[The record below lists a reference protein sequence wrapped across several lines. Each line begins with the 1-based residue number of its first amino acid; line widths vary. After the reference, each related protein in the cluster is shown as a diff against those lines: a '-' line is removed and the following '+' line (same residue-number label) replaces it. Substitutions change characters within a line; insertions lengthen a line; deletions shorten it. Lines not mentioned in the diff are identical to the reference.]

1 MSKTDSSATVVVY
14 NFSGKARSCRFW
26 CMTSPVVIVTTG
38 KPGWVYWRLGLC
50 DGVNSVTEMGGVQF
64 VIQWQNVISSVCT
77 LGWESCLW
85 EIQVGDSG
93 VHTLQYLI
101 AMFTRLF
108 FTKKNPPYMLLL
120 DLDTYTF
127 IQKLLAIF
135 APPKMINRE
144 EPTSSTFLNNP
155 NSNLK
160 ITASI
165 CLKDFGQKWPK

>member
-101 AMFTRLF
+101 AIYTPF
-108 FTKKNPPYMLLL
+108 FTKKNPPYMLIL

-127 IQKLLAIF
+127 IQKLSNWRICTT
-135 APPKMINRE
+135 KSDW
-144 EPTSSTFLNNP
+144 TGKNP
-155 NSNLK
+155 QVLPFWTTL
-160 ITASI
+160 IQT
-165 CLKDFGQKWPK
+165 

>member
-101 AMFTRLF
+101 AIYTPFLQ
-108 FTKKNPPYMLLL
+108 KKSTLHALIRFRYLHVYSKTIELE
-120 DLDTYTF
+120 DLYH
-127 IQKLLAIF
+127 QKWL
-135 APPKMINRE
+135 NRE
-144 EPTSSTFLNNP
+144 EPASSTFLNNP
-155 NSNLK
+155 YSNLK

-165 CLKDFGQKWPK
+165 CLKYLRQKWLK